1 MFTNNVLY
9 IKKDNE
15 SCIDK
20 TGQLVTNN
28 QPQVKLQFF
37 DNKVIHKKE
46 LITSELYIDLFRQ
59 NQT

>member
-15 SCIDK
+15 NCIDK

-46 LITSELYIDLFRQ
+46 LTTLEL
-59 NQT
+59 